1 MHCPN
6 WVLIQ
11 IILTMKRCYYL
22 SNQDIAT
29 STHFFVVVLNWE
41 HQNES
46 YLVSQWLSW
55 AFEKFLSFDS
65 QDCIWIPFLSFELT
79 LDGKW
84 SPSCVYIV
92 DPGKLLAGCCYIVN
106 HLVSPV
112 LLQKRL
118 ILGKF
123 LSTPLSI
130 LGLWIPVIHPM
141 GEWILALFFSVS
153 TNQGALRKS
162 NFMYGP
168 QYWLLE
174 GFEVQLNLVIISWLC
189 RF

>member
-6 WVLIQ
+6 WLLIQ

-29 STHFFVVVLNWE
+29 STIFFVVVLNWE

-46 YLVSQWLSW
+46 YLVSRWLSW

-65 QDCIWIPFLSFELT
+65 QDCVWIPFLSFELT

-92 DPGKLLAGCCYIVN
+92 HPGKLLAGCCYIMN
-106 HLVSPV
+106 HLCLTYFIAKEINTREILVYSPLHSWTV
-112 LLQKRL
+112 DP
-118 ILGKF
+118 
-123 LSTPLSI
+123 SNSPY
-130 LGLWIPVIHPM
+130 